1 MSAKD
6 RFKALEEKKP
16 IAEIIVEKEEKA
28 VASKKKRALV
38 TFAFDP
44 DDVDAFNSLQVKLS
58 TRDGVIYKK
67 QDLQI
72 ACVKQFLEI
81 AGKDINKIKISQF

>member
-6 RFKALEEKKP
+6 RFKALEEKNP
-16 IAEIIVEKEEKA
+16 ILSVEA
-28 VASKKKRALV
+28 NIKKTKSIKRQRVLV
-38 TFAFDP
+38 TFAIDP
-44 DDVDAFNSLQVKLS
+44 DDVDDFNSLQVKLS

-72 ACVKQFLEI
+72 ACIKQFI
-81 AGKDINKIKISQF
+81 DNAKKDINKIKIEKF

>member
-16 IAEIIVEKEEKA
+16 ILEAIVEPEKFN
-28 VASKKKRALV
+28 VSKRRRTLV

-44 DDVDAFNSLQVKLS
+44 KDIDSFNSLQVKLS
-58 TRDGVIYKK
+58 ARDGILYKK

-81 AGKDINKIKISQF
+81 AKNNIDKIKIEKF